1 METEKCPKAAGCPLY
16 LLIMYVQKGNIIIII
31 VVVVFDIIKS
41 SLIQE
46 NDISYLTFSF

>member
-16 LLIMYVQKGNIIIII
+16 LLIMYVQKGNIIII